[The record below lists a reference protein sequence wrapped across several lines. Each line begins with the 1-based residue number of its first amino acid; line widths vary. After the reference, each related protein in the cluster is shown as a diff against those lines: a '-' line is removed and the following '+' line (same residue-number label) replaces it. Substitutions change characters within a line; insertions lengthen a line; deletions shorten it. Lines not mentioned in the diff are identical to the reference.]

1 VGKAVVETGF
11 GIPLSWFPFDSV
23 LSGSV
28 MLLCPLDSSRVV
40 SYVSIEC
47 PSGREMMNFGLI
59 ATRESGIVLGAR
71 WFLHGLSVSAIG
83 TAGDLRQTRNF
94 GRCPDSTSGV
104 VARDAARRNRTVG
117 YIFGTERQSTFK
129 TT

>member
-47 PSGREMMNFGLI
+47 PSGRGMMNFGLI
-59 ATRESGIVLGAR
+59 SIRESGIVLMVSP
-71 WFLHGLSVSAIG
+71 WSVCLSHWYGGRSK
-83 TAGDLRQTRNF
+83 TDPEL
-94 GRCPDSTSGV
+94 GRCPGSPSGV
-104 VARDAARRNRTVG
+104 VARVAARRNRTVG